1 MAAMRIIFVT
11 RGIRAHAAI
20 IGYFEMLIWL
30 VGVTQIMQNLNNPIN
45 YIAFAAGFS
54 MGTFVG
60 ITIEKRIAIGNLA
73 VQFITDK
80 DPAGLLTYFRANGYG
95 ATTIDAQGTSGPV
108 KIIFIIVR
116 RKLLDRTLDIIK
128 KFDPNALFCCCK
140 ADWLL
145 RMLRRRLIPS
155 KYQTQKAVLC
165 GEIYGLPILSIRNE
179 AYYYQ
184 VSAGIKK

>member
-1 MAAMRIIFVT
+1 MQFYIPQNIFVQIAIPLLIFLARAADVSMAAMRIIFVT
-11 RGIRAHAAI
+11 RGIRALAAI
-20 IGYFEMLIWL
+20 IGFFEMLIWL

-60 ITIEKRIAIGNLA
+60 ITIEKRMAIGNLA

-80 DPAGLLTYFRANGYG
+80 DPVGLLTYFRANGYG

-116 RKLLDRTLDIIK
+116 RKLLDRTLGIIK
-128 KFDPNALFCCCK
+128 KFDPGAFYTIGDVRT
-140 ADWLL
+140 AARL
-145 RMLRRRLIPS
+145 RPAM
-155 KYQTQKAVLC
+155 
-165 GEIYGLPILSIRNE
+165 
-179 AYYYQ
+179 
-184 VSAGIKK
+184 